1 MKFFYFP
8 IIFLLWF
15 FTPIGALA
23 YDPTEV
29 NGSVTVE
36 VDRSKPAWIVTVT
49 NLSDEK
55 LRYEMMGKVPRGLGI
70 ELWDLDNKHGGV
82 RIHAEDLAKS
92 LHIDGF
98 PADIREIAAG
108 QSEAFLLDPKS
119 MSTTDDT
126 SLLQWKR
133 ARDSGYYQC
142 RVFFGMYASRLM
154 TVSPADKPKKPSAEK
169 AEPAWLSD
177 ALKKTQDKAL
187 TGTRLRHLF
196 NAQKRSLV
204 HWNRGS
210 ASKDEYHVEF
220 TTCAKDDLEKMAPW
234 DGSKP
239 LEMALHEL
247 VTRAQAEARKKDDTF
262 RFFSMLIDPCEDDSA
277 KYYASI
283 YFESDDDDIGIEFL
297 LNGSPLQTTKL
308 RLTKEQY
315 DELSEYGIP

>member
-8 IIFLLWF
+8 LIFLLWF

-55 LRYEMMGKVPRGLGI
+55 LSYEMMGKVPRGLGL

-82 RIHAEDLAKS
+82 RVHAEDLAKS
-92 LHIDGF
+92 LNIDGF

-108 QSEAFLLDPKS
+108 QSEKFLLDPKS

-133 ARDSGYYQC
+133 ARDNGYYQC

-154 TVSPADKPKKPSAEK
+154 TVSPADKPKKPGAEK

-177 ALKKTQDKAL
+177 ALKETQEKAL

-204 HWNRGS
+204 HWHRGS
-210 ASKDEYHVEF
+210 KRKDEYHVEF
-220 TTCAKDDLEKMAPW
+220 TTCAKDDFEKMAPW

-239 LEMALHEL
+239 FEMELHEL
-247 VTRAQAEARKKDDTF
+247 VKRAQAEAHKKDDTF
-262 RFFSMLIDPCEDDSA
+262 RFFSMLIDPCEDDAA

-283 YFESDDDDIGIEFL
+283 YFESDDDDVAIEFL